1 MKRITVFEHA
11 LRLVD
16 AKASPSGVLIATYHR
31 EPPDD

>member
-16 AKASPSGVLIATYHR
+16 TRESPSGVLIATYR
-31 EPPDD
+31 EQHDD